1 MTPVSTTTQ
10 AILMLVAPLW
20 AGGHTEPSLPLTG
33 PEYRRLAQAL
43 RQRSRGPGDLLAP
56 AAPELL
62 SSLAGQFNRQ
72 RLEQLLG
79 RGLQLALALEQWQ
92 QRSIQVLSRADAA
105 YPPRLKQVLG
115 PRCPVLLYVCGPGE
129 LLQGGGLAVVGS
141 RNASPAL
148 LAYTRQVGAL
158 AAAAGTVVVSGG
170 ARGVDRTSM
179 QAAAT
184 AGGAVVGVLPH
195 GLAQA
200 VLQRDHRNALRAQ
213 ALLLCSPSDPEAR
226 FTAGQALARN
236 KVIYALADAALVVEA
251 ETGKGGTWS
260 GAQEQLQQ
268 FGKVPIYTRSR
279 GPASAGLEA
288 LGVRGAQ
295 PWPEPQDVKEFRTV
309 MQALPAAG
317 ATPPAP
323 PTQHL

>member
-1 MTPVSTTTQ
+1 MATVSATTK
-10 AILMLVAPLW
+10 AVLMLVAPLL
-20 AGGHTEPSLPLTG
+20 AGGHTAPSLPLTT

-43 RQRSRGPGDLLAP
+43 RRLDRCPGDLLAP
-56 AAPELL
+56 GAPELL
-62 SSLAGQFNRQ
+62 QNLESQFNRP

-79 RGLQLALALEQWQ
+79 RGLQLTLALEQWQ

-105 YPPRLKQVLG
+105 YPHRLKHVLG
-115 PRCPVLLYVCGPGE
+115 HSCPVLLYVCGHLE
-129 LLQGGGLAVVGS
+129 LLQRGGLAVVGS

-158 AAAAGTVVVSGG
+158 AAGAGTVVVSGG
-170 ARGVDRTSM
+170 ARGVDQTSM

-200 VLQRDHRNALRAQ
+200 VLQRDHRDAILAQ
-213 ALLLCSPSDPEAR
+213 ELLLCSPYDPGAR
-226 FTAGQALARN
+226 FTAWQALGRN
-236 KVIYALADAALVVEA
+236 KVIYALAAAALVVEA
-251 ETGKGGTWS
+251 ETGKGGTWR
-260 GAQEQLQQ
+260 GAQEQLLQ

-288 LGVRGAQ
+288 LGALGAQ
-295 PWPEPQDVKEFRTV
+295 PWPEPQDVAEFRTV
-309 MQALPAAG
+309 MHSGPVIG
-317 ATPPAP
+317 G
-323 PTQHL
+323 